1 MYDSGAN
8 AVLTE
13 LYYLPSLA
21 FFVHVQAFEQIAFEV
36 QENYPK
42 QTYRNRCYIRTA
54 NKVQA
59 LTIPVTKGHSR
70 KVKLKDVKISYAE
83 RWQNNHWRAIRS
95 AYGKSP
101 FFDFFADD
109 YHDILYTKY
118 KFLVDLNITLLS
130 KCLDLLKWHDK
141 KVALS
146 KSYMKNAEPQYVDQ
160 RGCYDLKSAPPGMKW
175 SNGMSSQQ
183 VFGKDFVMNLSV
195 IDLLFCEGA
204 NANLI
209 IRQSSPLD
217 R

>member
-1 MYDSGAN
+1 MHDSGAD

-21 FFVHVQAFEQIAFEV
+21 FFVHVQSFEQIVFEV

-59 LTIPVTKGHSR
+59 LTIPVAKGRSR
-70 KVKLKDVKISYAE
+70 KVKLKDVRISYAE
-83 RWQNNHWRAIRS
+83 RWQNNHWRAIKS

-118 KFLVDLNITLLS
+118 EFLVDLNITLLS

-141 KVALS
+141 QVVLS
-146 KSYMKNAEPQYVDQ
+146 ESYMKNAESQYVDQ
-160 RGCYDLKSAPPGMKW
+160 RGLYDLKSSPPGAEW
-175 SNGMSSQQ
+175 GSGTSYQQ
-183 VFGKDFVMNLSV
+183 VFGKDFVPNLSV

-209 IRQSSPLD
+209 IRQSSPSS